1 MKKVFDCV
9 PVDAKLLWTKR
20 YIETHLDLDEDDK
33 QQLYLT
39 ALEADLPNPKCDDL
53 SIPKTYLYR
62 IFDDMLATAKKD
74 QEEQKQIT
82 MAAGIFV
89 DDAEITRDLRLAQFL
104 FDTLFG

>member
-1 MKKVFDCV
+1 MSKVFETV
-9 PVDAKLLWTKR
+9 TVDAKLLWTRR

-39 ALEADLPNPKCDDL
+39 ALETDLPNPKCEDL

-62 IFDDMLATAKKD
+62 IFDDLLATAKKQ
-74 QEEQKQIT
+74 QEEHQQVT

-89 DDAEITRDLRLAQFL
+89 DDAEICKDLRMAQFL
-104 FDTLFG
+104 FDMLFG